1 MKENSWIRYIGNARV
16 ATDAEKVSEE
26 SEQEN
31 KKIEKSVRVN
41 IQIEAGADKKEVI
54 ERISKEALN
63 GSKLDIQNKDI
74 AEDMFTANIPQNSM
88 EAVEAVSGVQSVT
101 LVEADGLTE
110 EGQQADS
117 EKGQEESEQYSEEGQ
132 EESEQYSEKS
142 QNVQVIQKEKENNT
156 EISTGAIVGLIFLIL
171 VLVLLV
177 GRKLHKRIR

>member
-1 MKENSWIRYIGNARV
+1 MEENSWIRYIGNARA

-26 SEQEN
+26 PEQED

-54 ERISKEALN
+54 ERISKEVLS

-88 EAVEAVSGVQSVT
+88 EAVEAVYGVQSVT

-110 EGQQADS
+110 EGQQTDS
-117 EKGQEESEQYSEEGQ
+117 EKSQ

-156 EISTGAIVGLIFLIL
+156 EISTGSMAGLVVLIL
-171 VLVLLV
+171 VLLFLV
-177 GRKLHKRIR
+177 GRKLHKRTR

>member
-1 MKENSWIRYIGNARV
+1 MKENSWIRYIGNARA

-26 SEQEN
+26 PEQEN

-54 ERISKEALN
+54 ERISKEVLS

-74 AEDMFTANIPQNSM
+74 AEDMFTANIPKNSM

-110 EGQQADS
+110 EGQPTD
-117 EKGQEESEQYSEEGQ
+117 
-132 EESEQYSEKS
+132 SEKS
-142 QNVQVIQKEKENNT
+142 QEEAEQHSEKSHNVQVIQKEKENNT
-156 EISTGAIVGLIFLIL
+156 EISTGSIAGIVVLIL
-171 VLVLLV
+171 VLLFLV
-177 GRKLHKRIR
+177 GRKLHKRTR